1 MEPSQTQTS
10 KSTAFIVFIS
20 LCVGVLSGLVNTFF
34 ISFEATIDV
43 IFAFGAGFIFGIV
56 TTPWFLSLFQAGAT
70 IKKKTIVGL
79 AWFVFSGLSYYLAV
93 LSLMYISGGSSGD
106 MSLLGLS
113 LAGAVG
119 VLVVVSAFHFLF
131 HKIRFPLWV
140 LLVVAGALIPLVTEV
155 FVTSAEGNLPGI
167 KVLYP
172 LWQGVVAMILGYAA
186 VSAPGASAIAELPS
200 DKKRH
205 TMIAVA
211 ILAVIVGGLFAI
223 GFYLRSV
230 SYTDENQESY
240 FTEEYIPEENEI
252 ADYGTI
258 PEEWAEKSIAEIC
271 SQDHRTGN
279 YAKGSVIVIF
289 QPELT
294 SVEIDEFLMRHPEI
308 TGTTLRLEDGFN
320 YASLGVPVGEE
331 ECFARELSKE
341 PEVKSAEVN
350 GYMKIL

>member
-1 MEPSQTQTS
+1 MS

-20 LCVGVLSGLVNTFF
+20 LCVGVLSGLVNTLLV
-34 ISFEATIDV
+34 SFEATNDV
-43 IFAFGAGFIFGIV
+43 IFAFGAGFVFGIV
-56 TTPWFLSLFQAGAT
+56 TVPWFLSLSLSQTGAT
-70 IKKKTIVGL
+70 IKKKTVIGL
-79 AWFVFSGLSYYLAV
+79 AWFIFSGLSYYLAV
-93 LSLMYISGGSSGD
+93 LSLMYIGGGSSGD
-106 MSLLGLS
+106 MSLWRWS
-113 LAGAVG
+113 LAGTIG
-119 VLVVVSAFHFLF
+119 VFVVAIAFHFLF

-140 LLVVAGALIPLVTEV
+140 LLVVAGALIPLTTEV
-155 FVTSAEGNLPGI
+155 FFTSAEGNLPGI

-172 LWQGVVAMILGYAA
+172 LWQGVVAIILGYSA
-186 VSAPGASAIAELPS
+186 VSSPGASANVVELPS
-200 DKKRH
+200 DKKRRV
-205 TMIAVA
+205 MIAVA
-211 ILAVIVGGLFAI
+211 LLAVIIGGLFAA

-308 TGTTLRLEDGFN
+308 TSKTFIEDTN
-320 YASLGVPVGEE
+320 NASLGVPSGEE
-331 ECFARELSKE
+331 ECFVRELSKE